1 MWVRGGDGCCD
12 CLSHSFGQSG
22 EEPRNT
28 EEAEPPNGTPLAL
41 SAVPDPCSL
50 GVSLGVWGD
59 KEEPVTPFIYLFGLP
74 QSSPPNRGPG
84 EGSVIEALV
93 L

>member
-1 MWVRGGDGCCD
+1 M
-12 CLSHSFGQSG
+12 
-22 EEPRNT
+22 
-28 EEAEPPNGTPLAL
+28 
-41 SAVPDPCSL
+41 
-50 GVSLGVWGD
+50 GVWGD